1 MTFGHLLMETLT
13 IARKALAANRMRS
26 MLALLGIVIGVGT
39 VIGMVSLINGFQR
52 SFQQNIQSFGN
63 NTLYIRRI
71 RPGIQ
76 FSGGVP
82 DSLKQRKAFTM
93 EDAKAILAQSPA
105 VAAVSVFKFS
115 FQDIK
120 LSYQGRTTKTTFI
133 YGTNEE
139 LLRTHGYDMA
149 RGRFFTEQEVEGNA
163 NVVVLGKDT
172 REALFKD
179 ASGLGRTV
187 RLNGIPFTVI
197 GEFEPKGKFFGENFD
212 EVGCIPYPL
221 IDKYFGAPAE
231 APPWFPKKGELFLDA
246 IAVSPEQN
254 DEAIREIS
262 EVLRVRRHL
271 PSNKQNNF
279 VVFSDDAFIALYNTI
294 TGGIFMLMIL
304 ISSISLMVG
313 GIGVMNIMLVAV
325 TERTREIGVRKALG
339 APRKAIMLQF
349 LLEALLLTA
358 VGGAVGVLLGA
369 GVSWLV
375 HSVSPLPTFVSG
387 WSVTVALI
395 VSGLI
400 GIFFGLYPAMR
411 ASRLDPVDSLRY
423 E

>member
-1 MTFGHLLMETLT
+1 VNATFLIAETFK
-13 IARKALAANRMRS
+13 IARQALAANRMRS

-76 FSGGVP
+76 FNGGVP
-82 DSLKQRKAFTM
+82 DSLKQRKAFTID
-93 EDAKAILAQSPA
+93 DAKAIREQSPA

-115 FQDIK
+115 WQDIK
-120 LSYQGRTTKTTFI
+120 LAYQDHTTKTTFI

-149 RGRFFTEQEVEGNA
+149 RGRFFTQTEVERNA

-187 RLNGIPFTVI
+187 RLNGVSFTVI
-197 GEFEPKGKFFGENFD
+197 GEFEPKGRFFGNNFD
-212 EVGCIPYPL
+212 EVACIPYPL

-231 APPWFPKKGELFLDA
+231 APPWFPKRGELFLDA
-246 IAVSPEQN
+246 IAVSPEQSE
-254 DEAIREIS
+254 EAIREIS

-279 VVFSDDAFIALYNTI
+279 VVFSDDAFISLYNTI
-294 TGGIFMLMIL
+294 TGGIFALMFL
-304 ISSISLMVG
+304 ISSIALVVG

-339 APRKAIMLQF
+339 APKRAIMLQF
-349 LLEALLLTA
+349 LLESLLLTA
-358 VGGAVGVLLGA
+358 VGGAVGILLGA

-375 HSVSPLPTFVSG
+375 RTLSPLPTFVSG
-387 WSVTVALI
+387 WSVTTGLL
-395 VSGLI
+395 VSTLI
-400 GIFFGLYPAMR
+400 GVFFGLYPAMR
-411 ASRLDPVDSLRY
+411 AARLDPVDSLRY